1 MKKMIFTL
9 ALLLGSVTHAIAGV
23 KEVVKDATGS
33 GPTQQQAVAEA
44 LLIAVQSVNGTGVSS
59 QVNYE
64 ETVSMS
70 VSRNQWNYSS
80 KTSPVFSVDTSGS
93 GSVSRFQVLSLTGS
107 KDHYRAHVRAYVN
120 KFESSVND
128 QHLKRIAILPFRLT
142 SRTENAENVSEELAD
157 LVGTYMTQSGQLS
170 VLDRQY
176 LAEMQYEN
184 DVLNW
189 DGAPQELA
197 RIGQKVGVDYLVVG
211 KITQLTAASRS
222 SMYGLNKD
230 ATQVRLT
237 WRVIEANT
245 SKVVAAG
252 TLNRTISAFSGQN
265 LLTGASN
272 NATDVLA
279 QGVYQ
284 EIMAGLKLKSR
295 SNTTQSATDSS
306 PGYAMTP
313 GSSDKPIQW

>member
-1 MKKMIFTL
+1 MKKIIF
-9 ALLLGSVTHAIAGV
+9 ALSILFGCITTSFAGV
-23 KEVVKDATGS
+23 KEVVKEATGS

-44 LLIAVQSVNGTGVSS
+44 LLIAVQAVNGTGVSS
-59 QVNYE
+59 RVDYE

-70 VSRNQWNYSS
+70 ISRNQWNYSS

-107 KDHYRAHVRAYVN
+107 KDHYRARVRAYVN
-120 KFESSVND
+120 KFESSVHD
-128 QHLKRIAILPFRLT
+128 QHLKRIAVLPFRLT
-142 SRTENAENVSEELAD
+142 NNTENSDDFSVELTD
-157 LVGTYMTQSGQLS
+157 LIGTYMAQSGQLS

-211 KITQLTAASRS
+211 KITQLAPASGS
-222 SMYGLNKD
+222 SMYGLNKN
-230 ATQVRLT
+230 AQQVRLT

-245 SKVVAAG
+245 SKTVAAG
-252 TLNRTISAFSGQN
+252 AVNKTVSQFSGQN
-265 LLTGASN
+265 LITGASN
-272 NATDVLA
+272 TAADMVA
-279 QGVYQ
+279 QSVYQ
-284 EIMAGLKLKSR
+284 DIMVGLKLKARGEVAQESVD
-295 SNTTQSATDSS
+295 TA